1 MPASHPLPIEIEREI
16 ERDGPGR
23 YPACRFH
30 VQSGTVRL
38 AATAW
43 GDPARPVVVLVH
55 GYPDNSHVWQGVAE
69 APAPRTSYAIT
80 WKRSASASA
89 TPCQTWLLS
98 G

>member
-1 MPASHPLPIEIEREI
+1 MPASHPLHIDI
-16 ERDGPGR
+16 ERDGPQPYP
-23 YPACRFH
+23 YPACQFH

-43 GDPARPVVVLVH
+43 GDPAKPVVVLVH
-55 GYPDNSHVWQGVAE
+55 GYPDNSHVWHGVAE
-69 APAPRTSYAIT
+69 ALADRFHVIAYDVRGAG
-80 WKRSASASA
+80 ASA